1 MEAFRRYDHTG
12 SGFISAL
19 DFQDIMVS
27 IKSHL
32 LTPEVKANLVAAA
45 GGGQMGKRVSFPYF
59 MAFNSL
65 LNNMEL
71 IKRIYLNA
79 TAGSRNQEVTKGN
92 IDFGIIPVV
101 NLLTPPSSSLKIE
114 REKFYPGPGI
124 EPRPPALCTG
134 TLTLSYPGQTPIMGG
149 LPGDV
154 SENPVM

>member
-1 MEAFRRYDHTG
+1 MEAFRRYDQSG

-79 TAGSRNQEVTKGN
+79 TSGIRNQEVTKGIKLLKWYHVSLN
-92 IDFGIIPVV
+92 IFSVKCIII
-101 NLLTPPSSSLKIE
+101 KG
-114 REKFYPGPGI
+114 KPG
-124 EPRPPALCTG
+124 E
-134 TLTLSYPGQTPIMGG
+134 
-149 LPGDV
+149 V
-154 SENPVM
+154 K